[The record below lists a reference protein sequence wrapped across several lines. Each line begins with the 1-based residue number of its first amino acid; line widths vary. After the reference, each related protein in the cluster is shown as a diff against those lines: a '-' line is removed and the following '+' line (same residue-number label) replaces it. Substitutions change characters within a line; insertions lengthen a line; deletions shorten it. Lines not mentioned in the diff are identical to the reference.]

1 MFLKEI
7 LVDLEERLK
16 AGGEKVKSVAASF
29 ACKGAIKAG
38 DKLSLEEMNSLF
50 DQLFATKE
58 PYSCPH
64 GRPTLIRI
72 PREEL
77 NKRFERT

>member
-1 MFLKEI
+1 MRGC
-7 LVDLEERLK
+7 DRLSK
-16 AGGEKVKSVAASF
+16 AGGDRFKSIAQSF

-50 DQLFATKE
+50 DQLFTTKE

-72 PREEL
+72 PIEEF
-77 NKRFERT
+77 NKRFERG